1 MKNLKIKTALT
12 STQTDCD
19 VSVNKLTVFWYS
31 LFGLDELDSDQLLDS
46 SLSRFTSTEWRE
58 AEKHRAERRLTQLW
72 CTIRSWTHRLT
83 ELLKVIV
90 LKLRWTSPFSLIL
103 HQIITQLL
111 PLLETERI
119 QSVCTS
125 QASVDFKHDLLL
137 VISSPVKTKLK
148 RSQSDS
154 DSEWTL
160 HRIWVYSFCYRVVWT
175 ERLRL

>member
-1 MKNLKIKTALT
+1 MKNLKIKTDLT

-19 VSVNKLTVFWYS
+19 VSVNKLTVFWA
-31 LFGLDELDSDQLLDS
+31 DDLDSDQLLVS
-46 SLSRFTSTEWRE
+46 SLSRRSLHIYRVKRGWE
-58 AEKHRAERRLTQLW
+58 TQ
-72 CTIRSWTHRLT
+72 SWTTFNPTLMHDTILNTSSGSTTRRWRSCWRS
-83 ELLKVIV
+83 
-90 LKLRWTSPFSLIL
+90 RWTSPFSLIL

-125 QASVDFKHDLLL
+125 QASVDLKHDLLL

-154 DSEWTL
+154 
-160 HRIWVYSFCYRVVWT
+160 HRIWVYSF
-175 ERLRL
+175 